1 MKLFKFTS
9 KDKNGNRECRL
20 AYIDGIPNLFK
31 LPGEMCDVTINQET
45 RKLTVKSVFA
55 KDREASLDLD
65 KIIDA
70 RIMTEKEI
78 SESNKSV
85 IGRAVVGSLLLGPL
99 GGIVGGM
106 SGIGSKK
113 KETNKTFMII
123 TYISSDEE
131 KKLVFEVVGSSI
143 GWGKLLKELPRKYN
157 EISTDGPIE
166 L

>member
-85 IGRAVVGSLLLGPL
+85 VGRAVVGSLLLALLAVLSAVCLVLVQKRKKPIKPL
-99 GGIVGGM
+99 
-106 SGIGSKK
+106 
-113 KETNKTFMII
+113 
-123 TYISSDEE
+123 
-131 KKLVFEVVGSSI
+131 
-143 GWGKLLKELPRKYN
+143 
-157 EISTDGPIE
+157 
-166 L
+166 